1 MATAP
6 AAALGIICGTHSGD
20 IAPGPRSSITEC
32 WVSIVAIP
40 PIPVPI
46 TQPTSVPS

>member
-6 AAALGIICGTHSGD
+6 AAALGIICGTQSGD
-20 IAPGPRSSITEC
+20 IAPGPRSSITVC
-32 WVSIVAIP
+32 WSSIVEIP

-46 TQPTSVPS
+46 TQPTSSPS